1 MAKLKITD
9 SEVIKSGERELLDI
23 IIGDLDWEA
32 IEKIVKEKHQL
43 RIQDDV
49 EFRQGDIVVYDN
61 TVAYK
66 LDFDVKVTLTVL
78 FDRDGNYL
86 SFSTSGDFTRD
97 AMVPD
102 LEEEESEPESEM
114 ESSETDE
121 VIAAQDDETI
131 LQETAQPEDSPDQ
144 DDTDTMVPNLEEEE
158 SEPESEME
166 LPGTDDTIEA
176 QDQDDDDLIQEETTQ
191 LEDSPDPED
200 TMEPAPPPSSDP
212 EKSPDE
218 NMSGM
223 AFQIA
228 EMLSEINEENEE

>member
-32 IEKIVKEKHQL
+32 IEKVVKEKHQL
-43 RIQDDV
+43 SIQDDV

-78 FDRDGNYL
+78 LDRDGNYL

-97 AMVPD
+97 EMVPD

-121 VIAAQDDETI
+121 VIAAQDD
-131 LQETAQPEDSPDQ
+131 D
-144 DDTDTMVPNLEEEE
+144 
-158 SEPESEME
+158 
-166 LPGTDDTIEA
+166 EA
-176 QDQDDDDLIQEETTQ
+176 IQEETVQ
-191 LEDSPDPED
+191 PEDSPDPED
-200 TMEPAPPPSSDP
+200 TPEPEKVPVLENAADPEEDTVQEEALSLDGSAPPPSSDP

-223 AFQIA
+223 AYQIA
-228 EMLSEINEENEE
+228 EMLSEINEENKE

>member
-78 FDRDGNYL
+78 LDRDGNYL

-97 AMVPD
+97 AVMPD
-102 LEEEESEPESEM
+102 LEKVESEPESEM

-121 VIAAQDDETI
+121 VIAAQNQEDDETI
-131 LQETAQPEDSPDQ
+131 
-144 DDTDTMVPNLEEEE
+144 
-158 SEPESEME
+158 
-166 LPGTDDTIEA
+166 
-176 QDQDDDDLIQEETTQ
+176 QEETVQ
-191 LEDSPDPED
+191 PEDSPDPED
-200 TMEPAPPPSSDP
+200 TLVHEKEPISENTEDPEEDTVQEEALSFNESAPPPSSDP

>member
-78 FDRDGNYL
+78 LDRDGNYL
-86 SFSTSGDFTRD
+86 SFSTSGDFTKD
-97 AMVPD
+97 SMVSD
-102 LEEEESEPESEM
+102 LEEESEPESEM
-114 ESSETDE
+114 EPSETDE
-121 VIAAQDDETI
+121 TIA
-131 LQETAQPEDSPDQ
+131 
-144 DDTDTMVPNLEEEE
+144 
-158 SEPESEME
+158 
-166 LPGTDDTIEA
+166 A
-176 QDQDDDDLIQEETTQ
+176 QDQDDDETIQEEPAQ
-191 LEDSPDPED
+191 PEDSPDPED
-200 TMEPAPPPSSDP
+200 TLEPDPPPSFDP

-223 AFQIA
+223 AHQIA
-228 EMLSEINEENEE
+228 EMLSEINEENEK

>member
-78 FDRDGNYL
+78 CDRDGNYL
-86 SFSTSGDFTRD
+86 SFSTSGDFARD
-97 AMVPD
+97 AVMPD
-102 LEEEESEPESEM
+102 LEEVESEPESET

-121 VIAAQDDETI
+121 MTAAQDQDDDETI
-131 LQETAQPEDSPDQ
+131 KEEPAQPEDSPDPEN
-144 DDTDTMVPNLEEEE
+144 TLE
-158 SEPESEME
+158 
-166 LPGTDDTIEA
+166 
-176 QDQDDDDLIQEETTQ
+176 
-191 LEDSPDPED
+191 PD
-200 TMEPAPPPSSDP
+200 PPPSFDP
-212 EKSPDE
+212 EMSPDE

-223 AFQIA
+223 AFQIG
-228 EMLSEINEENEE
+228 EMLSEINEDNKE

>member
-49 EFRQGDIVVYDN
+49 EFKQGDIVVHGN

-78 FDRDGNYL
+78 LDRDGNYL
-86 SFSTSGDFTRD
+86 SFSTSGDFTSD
-97 AMVPD
+97 ATGAD
-102 LEEEESEPESEM
+102 LEEEPEPGM
-114 ESSETDE
+114 EASETDE
-121 VIAAQDDETI
+121 VNAAQGDETI
-131 LQETAQPEDSPDQ
+131 LEEISQPEDSPDPEEKQ
-144 DDTDTMVPNLEEEE
+144 D
-158 SEPESEME
+158 S
-166 LPGTDDTIEA
+166 
-176 QDQDDDDLIQEETTQ
+176 
-191 LEDSPDPED
+191 
-200 TMEPAPPPSSDP
+200 APPPSYDP

-223 AFQIA
+223 ASQIA
-228 EMLSEINEENEE
+228 EMLSEINAENEE

>member
-78 FDRDGNYL
+78 LDRDGNYL

-97 AMVPD
+97 AVMPD
-102 LEEEESEPESEM
+102 LEKVESEPESEM

-121 VIAAQDDETI
+121 VIAAQD
-131 LQETAQPEDSPDQ
+131 
-144 DDTDTMVPNLEEEE
+144 
-158 SEPESEME
+158 
-166 LPGTDDTIEA
+166 
-176 QDQDDDDLIQEETTQ
+176 QDDDETIQEETVQ
-191 LEDSPDPED
+191 PEDSPDPED
-200 TMEPAPPPSSDP
+200 TLEPEKEPISENTTDPEEDTVQEETLSLDESAPPPSSDP

-223 AFQIA
+223 AHQIA
-228 EMLSEINEENEE
+228 EMLSEINEKNEE

>member
-9 SEVIKSGERELLDI
+9 SAVIKSGERELLDT
-23 IIGDLDWEA
+23 IIGDLDWET

-66 LDFDVKVTLTVL
+66 LDFDAKVTLTVL

-102 LEEEESEPESEM
+102 LEEVKVEPEPDSEV
-114 ESSETDE
+114 EPSGTDK
-121 VIAAQDDETI
+121 VIAAQDLEDDETF
-131 LQETAQPEDSPDQ
+131 
-144 DDTDTMVPNLEEEE
+144 
-158 SEPESEME
+158 
-166 LPGTDDTIEA
+166 
-176 QDQDDDDLIQEETTQ
+176 QEEPARA
-191 LEDSPDPED
+191 EDLPDPED
-200 TMEPAPPPSSDP
+200 TQNSENEKETVSENTADPDEDTVQEEALSFDEFAPPPSSDP
-212 EKSPDE
+212 KKSPDE

-223 AFQIA
+223 ASQIA

>member
-61 TVAYK
+61 AVAYK

-86 SFSTSGDFTRD
+86 SFSTSGDFTKD

-121 VIAAQDDETI
+121 VIAAQDQIDDEPI
-131 LQETAQPEDSPDQ
+131 QEEIAQSED
-144 DDTDTMVPNLEEEE
+144 
-158 SEPESEME
+158 
-166 LPGTDDTIEA
+166 LP
-176 QDQDDDDLIQEETTQ
+176 DQDDDDLNQEEPAQ
-191 LEDSPDPED
+191 PENSPDPED
-200 TMEPAPPPSSDP
+200 TLEPDPPPSYDP

-223 AFQIA
+223 AHQIA
-228 EMLSEINEENEE
+228 EMLSEINEEN

>member
-66 LDFDVKVTLTVL
+66 FDFDVKVTLTVL

-86 SFSTSGDFTRD
+86 SFSTSGDFTED
-97 AMVPD
+97 AMAPK
-102 LEEEESEPESEM
+102 LEEAESEPESKTKLLDTNEQVVVP
-114 ESSETDE
+114 T
-121 VIAAQDDETI
+121 QDGDKMT
-131 LQETAQPEDSPDQ
+131 
-144 DDTDTMVPNLEEEE
+144 
-158 SEPESEME
+158 
-166 LPGTDDTIEA
+166 
-176 QDQDDDDLIQEETTQ
+176 QEEISE
-191 LEDSPDPED
+191 LDDPPDSED
-200 TMEPAPPPSSDP
+200 TLKP
-212 EKSPDE
+212 EKEP
-218 NMSGM
+218 N
-223 AFQIA
+223 FFI
-228 EMLSEINEENEE
+228 

>member
-86 SFSTSGDFTRD
+86 SFSTSGDFTKD
-97 AMVPD
+97 AVVPD
-102 LEEEESEPESEM
+102 SEEVESEPESEM

-121 VIAAQDDETI
+121 IRKIHRI
-131 LQETAQPEDSPDQ
+131 LKKKRFRKIRRIRRRTPFRKK
-144 DDTDTMVPNLEEEE
+144 L
-158 SEPESEME
+158 
-166 LPGTDDTIEA
+166 
-176 QDQDDDDLIQEETTQ
+176 
-191 LEDSPDPED
+191 
-200 TMEPAPPPSSDP
+200 
-212 EKSPDE
+212 
-218 NMSGM
+218 
-223 AFQIA
+223 
-228 EMLSEINEENEE
+228 

>member
-9 SEVIKSGERELLDI
+9 SEVIRSGEKELLDI

-66 LDFDVKVTLTVL
+66 LDFDIKVTLTVL

-86 SFSTSGDFTRD
+86 SFSTSGDFTKD
-97 AMVPD
+97 AVMPD
-102 LEEEESEPESEM
+102 LEEVESEPESEM
-114 ESSETDE
+114 ESSDTDE
-121 VIAAQDDETI
+121 MIA
-131 LQETAQPEDSPDQ
+131 
-144 DDTDTMVPNLEEEE
+144 
-158 SEPESEME
+158 
-166 LPGTDDTIEA
+166 A
-176 QDQDDDDLIQEETTQ
+176 QDQDDDESIQEEPAQ
-191 LEDSPDPED
+191 IDDSPDPENTLEPEKEPVSEED
-200 TMEPAPPPSSDP
+200 TVQEDALSFDESAPPPVFDP

-218 NMSGM
+218 NMTGM
-223 AFQIA
+223 AYQIA
-228 EMLSEINEENEE
+228 EMLSEINEEN

>member
-9 SEVIKSGERELLDI
+9 SEVIKSGERELLDT

-66 LDFDVKVTLTVL
+66 LDFDIKVTLTVL

-86 SFSTSGDFTRD
+86 SFSTSGDFTKD
-97 AMVPD
+97 AVMPD
-102 LEEEESEPESEM
+102 LEEVESEPESEM
-114 ESSETDE
+114 ESSDTDE
-121 VIAAQDDETI
+121 MIA
-131 LQETAQPEDSPDQ
+131 
-144 DDTDTMVPNLEEEE
+144 
-158 SEPESEME
+158 
-166 LPGTDDTIEA
+166 A
-176 QDQDDDDLIQEETTQ
+176 QDQDDDESIQEEPAQ
-191 LEDSPDPED
+191 IDDSPDPENTLEPEKEPVSEED
-200 TMEPAPPPSSDP
+200 TVQEDALSFDESAPPPVFDP

-218 NMSGM
+218 NMTGM
-223 AFQIA
+223 AYQIA
-228 EMLSEINEENEE
+228 EMLSEINEEN

>member
-9 SEVIKSGERELLDI
+9 SAVIKSGERELLDT

-66 LDFDVKVTLTVL
+66 LDFDAKVTLTVL

-102 LEEEESEPESEM
+102 MVPDLEEVESEPDSEV
-114 ESSETDE
+114 EPSGTDK
-121 VIAAQDDETI
+121 VIAAQDLDDDETF
-131 LQETAQPEDSPDQ
+131 
-144 DDTDTMVPNLEEEE
+144 
-158 SEPESEME
+158 
-166 LPGTDDTIEA
+166 
-176 QDQDDDDLIQEETTQ
+176 QEEPARA
-191 LEDSPDPED
+191 EDLPDPED
-200 TMEPAPPPSSDP
+200 TQNSENEKETVSENTTDPDEDTVQEEALSFDEFAPPPSSDP
-212 EKSPDE
+212 KKSPDE

-223 AFQIA
+223 VSQIA

>member
-43 RIQDDV
+43 RVQDDV

-66 LDFDVKVTLTVL
+66 LDFDVKVTLTIL

-86 SFSTSGDFTRD
+86 SFSTSGDFTKD
-97 AMVPD
+97 TLVPD
-102 LEEEESEPESEM
+102 LDEEVEPEQELDM

-121 VIAAQDDETI
+121 
-131 LQETAQPEDSPDQ
+131 
-144 DDTDTMVPNLEEEE
+144 
-158 SEPESEME
+158 
-166 LPGTDDTIEA
+166 TIEA
-176 QDQDDDDLIQEETTQ
+176 QDQIDDEPIQEKIAQ
-191 LEDSPDPED
+191 SEDSPDQGDTD
-200 TMEPAPPPSSDP
+200 TMMPDPPPSSDP
-212 EKSPDE
+212 EMSPDE

>member
-1 MAKLKITD
+1 MAKVKITD

-49 EFRQGDIVVYDN
+49 EFKQGDIVVYDN

-78 FDRDGNYL
+78 FDRAGNYL
-86 SFSTSGDFTRD
+86 SFSTSGDFTGESVAPESEIVEPETEAESTTD
-97 AMVPD
+97 
-102 LEEEESEPESEM
+102 EEEEV
-114 ESSETDE
+114 T
-121 VIAAQDDETI
+121 
-131 LQETAQPEDSPDQ
+131 LQEDEALPEENAQQ
-144 DDTDTMVPNLEEEE
+144 EEPSAPEE
-158 SEPESEME
+158 SLSSHESVLPHSPNPEN
-166 LPGTDDTIEA
+166 
-176 QDQDDDDLIQEETTQ
+176 
-191 LEDSPDPED
+191 
-200 TMEPAPPPSSDP
+200 
-212 EKSPDE
+212 SPDE

-228 EMLSEINEENEE
+228 EMLAEINEEDED

>member
-97 AMVPD
+97 AIVPD
-102 LEEEESEPESEM
+102 LEEVESEPESEM
-114 ESSETDE
+114 EPSETDE
-121 VIAAQDDETI
+121 VIAAQDQDDDETI
-131 LQETAQPEDSPDQ
+131 QEQPAQPEDSPD
-144 DDTDTMVPNLEEEE
+144 PEETL
-158 SEPESEME
+158 EPEKEPISENQLDSE
-166 LPGTDDTIEA
+166 EDIV
-176 QDQDDDDLIQEETTQ
+176 QEET
-191 LEDSPDPED
+191 LSFDES
-200 TMEPAPPPSSDP
+200 APPPSFDP

-223 AFQIA
+223 AVQIA
-228 EMLSEINEENEE
+228 EMLSEINEENKE